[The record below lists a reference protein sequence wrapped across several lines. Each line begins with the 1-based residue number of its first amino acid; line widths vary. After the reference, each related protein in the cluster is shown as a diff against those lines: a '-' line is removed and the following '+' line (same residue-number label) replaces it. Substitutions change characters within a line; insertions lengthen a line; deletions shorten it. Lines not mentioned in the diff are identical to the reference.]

1 MLYATTLRLAPL
13 SGLELPLAG
22 LLLRPAR

>member
-1 MLYATTLRLAPL
+1 MHTHGELSILRLAPA
-13 SGLELPLAG
+13 GALALG